1 MAYTEIP
8 PVRLRGVGLAFGRH
22 RVFTDLNLEW
32 GGGIVAL
39 LGRNG
44 AGKTTMVNLLSTLL
58 LPETGRVEVL
68 GHDTRTAGG
77 RVRGLIGVTG
87 QFSSVDEVLTGREN
101 LLLAARLLGLD
112 ARSARTRAGELLER
126 IRLSD
131 AADTRVATWSGGMRR
146 RLDLAMSLLRR
157 PALLFLD
164 EPTTGLDTGSRRE
177 LWAQVTELA
186 GEGTAVLL
194 TTQYLEEADALARE
208 VIVLEDGAVVERGAP
223 EQVKAHA
230 GGPVVEAHRHGE
242 RLGAVPTDG
251 TARDIAAIAGRFPA
265 DAQVSVRRPT
275 LDEAFTR
282 LTGVATR
289 RAEAQAVP
297 PSDRT
302 ELQEAS

>member
-1 MAYTEIP
+1 MTYTEIP
-8 PVRLRGVGLAFGRH
+8 PVRIRSVSLAFGRH
-22 RVFTDLNLEW
+22 QVFTDLDLEW

-44 AGKTTMVNLLSTLL
+44 AGKTTVVNLLSTLL
-58 LPETGRVEVL
+58 LPDAGRVEVL
-68 GHDTRTAGG
+68 GHDTRTAGE

-101 LLLAARLLGLD
+101 LLLAAGLLGLD
-112 ARSARTRAGELLER
+112 RRTARLRAGELLER
-126 IRLSD
+126 TRLTD
-131 AADTRVATWSGGMRR
+131 AADTRVTTWSGGMRR
-146 RLDLAMSLLRR
+146 RLDLAMSLVRR

-177 LWAQVTELA
+177 LWGQVTELA
-186 GEGTAVLL
+186 EEGTAVLL

-208 VIVLEDGAVVERGAP
+208 VIVLEGGAVVERGTP
-223 EQVKAHA
+223 EHVKAHG

-242 RLGAVPTDG
+242 LLAAVPTDG
-251 TARDIAAIAGRFPA
+251 TAGEIARISTGFPA
-265 DAQVSVRRPT
+265 DAVVTVRRPT

-282 LTGVATR
+282 LTESSRSGVDV
-289 RAEAQAVP
+289 VP
-297 PSDRT
+297 QDNHE

>member
-1 MAYTEIP
+1 
-8 PVRLRGVGLAFGRH
+8 RLRGVGTAFGRH
-22 RVFTDLNLEW
+22 RVFTDLDLEW

-58 LPETGRVEVL
+58 LPDTGHVEVL

-101 LLLAARLLGLD
+101 LLLAGGLLGLD
-112 ARSARTRAGELLER
+112 RRAARSRTGELLER
-126 IRLSD
+126 IRLTD
-131 AADTRVATWSGGMRR
+131 AADTRVGTWSGGMRR

-164 EPTTGLDTGSRRE
+164 EPTTGLDTGSRRD
-177 LWAQVTELA
+177 LWAQVAELA
-186 GEGTAVLL
+186 AEGTAVLL

-208 VIVLEDGAVVERGAP
+208 VIVLEGGRVVERGTP
-223 EQVKAHA
+223 DQVKAHA

-242 RLGAVPTDG
+242 RLASVPTDG
-251 TARDIAAIAGRFPA
+251 TAADIAAITGRFPA
-265 DAQVSVRRPT
+265 DAEVSVRRPT
-275 LDEAFTR
+275 LDEAFAR
-282 LTGVATR
+282 LTGATTGP
-289 RAEAQAVP
+289 AA
-297 PSDRT
+297 
-302 ELQEAS
+302 